1 MIDNEV
7 KKIDNS
13 FCFFTIGDITTKE
26 NKLVDLL
33 LSLFNYNYYSIDN
46 IVDNYNALEPLSI
59 INKVIGYGIKNVV
72 IDIKTGFRINDEEA
86 KKLANEFL
94 ELSRKYEVKT
104 TCFITSLNLS
114 LGTSFGRNL
123 ETIEIANL
131 LEGKEYSSLLK
142 LAIKITSFMI
152 DKDLSLE
159 ENQALIIEYIKRQ
172 HETLA
177 FSKKLNIDNLDL
189 KSRVFS
195 IKSSQTGFVKNID
208 VFEIEDLL
216 NKLGSD
222 DQQTGIVFSKQIGDY
237 VLENEELA
245 KVYLNEKDILASEVL
260 DCFQIEL
267 EMGKVDPLVKEI
279 VR

>member
-26 NKLVDLL
+26 NRLVDLL

-46 IVDNYNALEPLSI
+46 IAGNYNTLEPLSI
-59 INKVIGYGIKNVV
+59 INKVIGYGIKNIV

-94 ELSRKYEVKT
+94 ELSRKYEVNT

>member
-26 NKLVDLL
+26 NRLVDLL

-46 IVDNYNALEPLSI
+46 IAGNYNTLEPLSI
-59 INKVIGYGIKNVV
+59 INKVIGYGIKNIV

-94 ELSRKYEVKT
+94 ELSRKYEVNT

-245 KVYLNEKDILASEVL
+245 KVYLNEKDILAS
-260 DCFQIEL
+260 
-267 EMGKVDPLVKEI
+267 
-279 VR
+279 

>member
-26 NKLVDLL
+26 NRLVDLL

-46 IVDNYNALEPLSI
+46 IVDNYNTLEPLSI
-59 INKVIGYGIKNVV
+59 INKVIGYGIKNIV
-72 IDIKTGFRINDEEA
+72 IDIKTGFRINNEEA

-94 ELSRKYEVKT
+94 ELSRKYEVTT

-159 ENQALIIEYIKRQ
+159 KNQALIIEYIKRQ
-172 HETLA
+172 HENLA
-177 FSKKLNIDNLDL
+177 FSKKLNINNLDL

-195 IKSSQTGFVKNID
+195 IKSSKTGFVKNID

-216 NKLGSD
+216 NKLGFD

-267 EMGKVDPLVKEI
+267 EMGKIDPLVKEI

>member
-26 NKLVDLL
+26 NRLVDLL

-46 IVDNYNALEPLSI
+46 IAGNYNTLEPLSI
-59 INKVIGYGIKNVV
+59 INKVIGYGIKNIV

-94 ELSRKYEVKT
+94 ELSRKYEVNT

-131 LEGKEYSSLLK
+131 LEGREYSPLLK
-142 LAIKITSFMI
+142 LVIKITSFMI
-152 DKDLSLE
+152 DKNLSLE

-195 IKSSQTGFVKNID
+195 IKSSDTGFVKNID

>member
-26 NKLVDLL
+26 NRLVDLL

-46 IVDNYNALEPLSI
+46 IAGNYNTLEPLSI
-59 INKVIGYGIKNVV
+59 INKVIGYGIKNIV

-86 KKLANEFL
+86 KKLANELL
-94 ELSRKYEVKT
+94 ELSRKYEVNT

-195 IKSSQTGFVKNID
+195 IKSSDTGFVKNID

>member
-46 IVDNYNALEPLSI
+46 IVDNYNTLEPLSI
-59 INKVIGYGIKNVV
+59 INKVVGYGIKNIV
-72 IDIKTGFRINDEEA
+72 IDIKTGFRINNEEA

-94 ELSRKYEVKT
+94 ELSRKYEVTT

-159 ENQALIIEYIKRQ
+159 KNQALIIEYIKRQ
-172 HETLA
+172 HENLA
-177 FSKKLNIDNLDL
+177 FSKKLNINNLDL

-195 IKSSQTGFVKNID
+195 IKSSKTGFVKNID

-216 NKLGSD
+216 NKLGFD
-222 DQQTGIVFSKQIGDY
+222 DQQTGIVLSKQIGDY

-267 EMGKVDPLVKEI
+267 EMGKIDPLVKEI

>member
-26 NKLVDLL
+26 NRLVDLL

-46 IVDNYNALEPLSI
+46 IAGNYNTLEPLSI
-59 INKVIGYGIKNVV
+59 INKVIGYGIKNIV

-94 ELSRKYEVKT
+94 ELSRKYEVNT

-123 ETIEIANL
+123 ETIEIVNL

-195 IKSSQTGFVKNID
+195 IKSSDTGFVKNID

>member
-26 NKLVDLL
+26 NRLVDLL

-46 IVDNYNALEPLSI
+46 IAGNYNTLEPLSI
-59 INKVIGYGIKNVV
+59 INKVIGYGIKNIV

-94 ELSRKYEVKT
+94 ELSRKYEVNT

-131 LEGKEYSSLLK
+131 LEGKKYSSLLK

-195 IKSSQTGFVKNID
+195 IKSSDTGFVKNID

-260 DCFQIEL
+260 DCFQVEL
-267 EMGKVDPLVKEI
+267 EMGKIDPLVKEI

>member
-26 NKLVDLL
+26 NRLVDLL

-46 IVDNYNALEPLSI
+46 IAGNYNTLEPLSI
-59 INKVIGYGIKNVV
+59 INKVIGYGIKNIV

-94 ELSRKYEVKT
+94 ELSRKYEVNT

-195 IKSSQTGFVKNID
+195 IKSSDTGFVKNID

>member
-26 NKLVDLL
+26 NRLVDLL

-46 IVDNYNALEPLSI
+46 IAGNYNTLEPLSI
-59 INKVIGYGIKNVV
+59 INKVIGYGIKNIV
-72 IDIKTGFRINDEEA
+72 IDIKTEFRINDEEA

-94 ELSRKYEVKT
+94 ELSRKYEVNT

-131 LEGKEYSSLLK
+131 LEGKEYSPLLK

-159 ENQALIIEYIKRQ
+159 KNQVLIIEYIKRQ

-195 IKSSQTGFVKNID
+195 IKSSDTGFVKNID

-222 DQQTGIVFSKQIGDY
+222 DQKTGIVFSKQIGDY

>member
-26 NKLVDLL
+26 NRLVDLL

-46 IVDNYNALEPLSI
+46 IAGNYNTLEPLSI
-59 INKVIGYGIKNVV
+59 INKVIGYGIKNIV

-94 ELSRKYEVKT
+94 ELSRKYEVNT

-159 ENQALIIEYIKRQ
+159 KNQALIIEYIKRQ

-195 IKSSQTGFVKNID
+195 IKSSNTGFVKNID

>member
-26 NKLVDLL
+26 NRLVDLL

-46 IVDNYNALEPLSI
+46 IAGNYNTLEPLSI
-59 INKVIGYGIKNVV
+59 INKVIGYGIKNIV

-86 KKLANEFL
+86 KKIANEFL
-94 ELSRKYEVKT
+94 ELSRKYEVNT

-131 LEGKEYSSLLK
+131 LEEKEYSSLLK

-159 ENQALIIEYIKRQ
+159 KNQALIIEYIKRQ

-195 IKSSQTGFVKNID
+195 IKSSETGFVKNID
-208 VFEIEDLL
+208 IFEIEDLL